1 MDDLYIK
8 RSYKLIAIRFHISA
22 ILQLL
27 GNLNLSNKLALSA
40 LLLYYLFTIL
50 NAFLEGVSMVI
61 LVGIFT
67 GGLVDGNK
75 GGVPTYISEITNVI
89 GGKVDLSGVVLLLI
103 ALFSVN
109 LVIRFGLLVFDGV
122 ISALLRRRIQEAIF
136 SRYLLGDWSHMRNFR
151 VGNAVGTN
159 TQEALV
165 VSKYLTSVVSTIYF
179 ILGAFVLSGL
189 AIMTSFKMS
198 LLLGL
203 IALPLGWLMQKT
215 VSIQSQ
221 LSKRSAAL
229 RNDFSSDITDRF
241 NGLLQVHI
249 EHNYDFHL
257 RQGLQAQDR
266 LTTVDMLIGVC
277 QAVIGSFNLLLPL
290 TALIGFSAWLFIMG
304 GDSASN
310 LALIASVGVLGIR
323 VAGQLNGAV
332 ASVGNLSRLSGGL
345 YPVLDALSVPPIS
358 VRRLIDEPVVRV
370 EMDRVRYAYGGHAVI
385 DGATLV
391 AEKGLPLVLS
401 GRSGKGKTTLANLIA
416 GLYSPCSGSLIY
428 FAASGRAFSSRDYR
442 ARVGFVTQDIYLFR
456 GSLRCNL
463 AAGRDCTDEQ
473 IWAALERVDAAEF
486 VRTMGGLDT
495 ESTEAGRS
503 LSGGQR
509 RRLGIARILLSGSDI
524 LIFDEATAGLDQV
537 NKSAVL
543 SVIEQL
549 SENYIVVI
557 ISHEELFLSRQKS
570 YLV

>member
-1 MDDLYIK
+1 LT
-8 RSYKLIAIRFHISA
+8 AIRFHVST

-27 GNLNLSNKLALSA
+27 GNLNLSNKLVLSA
-40 LLLYYLFTIL
+40 LLPYYLFAIL
-50 NAFLEGVSMVI
+50 NAVLEGVSMVF
-61 LVGIFT
+61 LVSIFT
-67 GGLVDGNK
+67 GGLIDGDK
-75 GGVPTYISEITNVI
+75 GGVPTYIPEIINVV
-89 GGKVDLSGVVLLLI
+89 GGKVELSGVVLLLI
-103 ALFSVN
+103 VLFSIN
-109 LVIRFGLLVFDGV
+109 LIIRFGLLVFDGV

-136 SRYLLGDWSHMRNFR
+136 SHYLLGDWSHMRNFR

-165 VSKYLTSVVSTIYF
+165 VSKYLTSVVSAIYF
-179 ILGAFVLSGL
+179 ILGALVLSGL

-215 VSIQSQ
+215 ISIQSQ

-304 GDSASN
+304 SDTVPN
-310 LALIASVGVLGIR
+310 LALIASVGVLGMR

-332 ASVGNLSRLSGGL
+332 VSVGNLSRLSGAL
-345 YPVLDALSVPPIS
+345 YPVLDALGVPPVS
-358 VRRLIDEPVVRV
+358 VRQLIDEPVVRI
-370 EMDRVRYAYGGHAVI
+370 EMDRVSYAYGGHTVI
-385 DGATLV
+385 DEVTLV

-416 GLYSPCSGSLIY
+416 GLYSPCSGRLIY
-428 FAASGRAFSSRDYR
+428 FAASGAAFSSRDYR
-442 ARVGFVTQDIYLFR
+442 AKVGFVTQDIYLFR

-473 IWAALERVDAAEF
+473 IWAALEKVDAAEF

-495 ESTEAGRS
+495 ESAEAGRS

-524 LIFDEATAGLDQV
+524 LIFDEATAGLDQA

-543 SVIEQL
+543 RVIEQL

-557 ISHEELFLSRQKS
+557 ISHEELFLSQQKS
-570 YLV
+570 YSV

>member
-1 MDDLYIK
+1 MSDSYIK
-8 RSYKLIAIRFHISA
+8 RSHKLIAIRFHVST

-27 GNLNLSNKLALSA
+27 GNLNLSNKLVLSA
-40 LLLYYLFTIL
+40 FLPYYLFTIL
-50 NAFLEGVSMVI
+50 NAVLEGVSMVF
-61 LVGIFT
+61 LVSIFT
-67 GGLVDGNK
+67 GGLIDGDK
-75 GGVPTYISEITNVI
+75 GGVPTYISEIMNAI
-89 GGKVDLSGVVLLLI
+89 GGKVELSGVVLLLI
-103 ALFSVN
+103 VLFSVN
-109 LVIRFGLLVFDGV
+109 IVIRFGLLVFDGV

-136 SRYLLGDWSHMRNFR
+136 SHYLLGDWSHMRNFR

-165 VSKYLTSVVSTIYF
+165 VSKYLTSVVSAIYF
-179 ILGAFVLSGL
+179 ILGALVLSGL

-215 VSIQSQ
+215 ISIQSQ

-304 GDSASN
+304 SDSVSN

-345 YPVLDALSVPPIS
+345 YPVLDALGVPPIS
-358 VRRLIDEPVVRV
+358 VRQLIDEPVVRI
-370 EMDRVRYAYGGHAVI
+370 EMDQVSYAYGGHTVI
-385 DGATLV
+385 DEVTLV
-391 AEKGLPLVLS
+391 VEKGLPLVLS

-416 GLYSPCSGSLIY
+416 GLYSPCSGRLIY
-428 FAASGRAFSSRDYR
+428 FSASGREFSSRDYR

-473 IWAALERVDAAEF
+473 IWAALEKVDAAEF

-495 ESTEAGRS
+495 ESAEAGRS

-557 ISHEELFLSRQKS
+557 VSHEELFLARQKLYS
-570 YLV
+570 V